1 MLKISSS
8 VWSHRSI
15 DSGEKYSV
23 LDVLA
28 SEPSK
33 IETFP
38 ELVRAVAKLSFHN
51 PEQVLFFRGQS
62 REFLKTTGDGQSQ
75 SSFYPEMYRE
85 PGGTLSDRELG
96 RRFEELQSF
105 SERLVRRLK
114 SEGIQGHEKLSK
126 FPELAWAILQHYKVC
141 ATPLLDVTHSLRV
154 AASFALSEG
163 SRDGVL
169 YAFGFPHPN
178 GTITYSAENELL
190 NVRLLSVCPPEA
202 HRPYFQE
209 GFLVGTFPTVRLRK
223 RRSLDVG
230 VRLIA
235 KFRLV
240 ARGFWSTGYH
250 AIPQSALFPH
260 GDPMDEICKR
270 L

>member
-1 MLKISSS
+1 MLKISSN
-8 VWSHRSI
+8 VWSHQSI
-15 DSGEKYSV
+15 HTGDKYSV

-28 SEPSK
+28 SEPSE
-33 IETFP
+33 ITTFP
-38 ELVRAVAKLSFHN
+38 ELVKAVARLSFHN

-62 REFLKTTGDGQSQ
+62 REYLKKIGDGRRQ
-75 SSFYPEMYRE
+75 SSFYPEIYRE
-85 PGGTLSDRELG
+85 PGGALSDNELA
-96 RRFEELQSF
+96 RRFNALRAL
-105 SERLVRRLK
+105 SEKLIHRLK

-126 FPELAWAILQHYKVC
+126 FPELAWAVLQHYKVC

-163 SRDGVL
+163 AKDGFL

-178 GTITYSAENELL
+178 GTITYSAEHELL

-240 ARGFWSTGYH
+240 ARGFWSASYH
-250 AIPQSALFPH
+250 AIPRSALFPE
-260 GDPMDEICKR
+260 GDPMDVVCKS